1 MRFVSVRDL
10 RGKSAEVWKS
20 LAEERELVLTSNGK
34 PFAIITATDEA
45 SFERSLQAIRRARA
59 AAAVRGMQ
67 DESRRRGSDRMSIA
81 EIDAQIEA
89 ARAERVSKAKDRL
102 EDQSKT

>member
-45 SFERSLQAIRRARA
+45 TFEQSLRTIRRARA
-59 AAAVRGMQ
+59 AAALRSMQ

-81 EIDAQIEA
+81 EIDAQIKA
-89 ARAERVSKAKDRL
+89 ARDERRSKAKGR
-102 EDQSKT
+102 SKA